1 MRTKTLLFAAAM
13 FLALSAIAFAQT
25 GVATFQVGS
34 IPVTTVVQTGNTEK
48 TGDLTFTQ
56 LSGTSQTG
64 GTISISYG
72 TGVSIT
78 VPSSAVVITNTD
90 GYAASPVTINSL
102 TNTPG
107 LLVLNIPAGVVAPAS
122 FTVSGVRIKISGTGV
137 TQVDASISAFANAI
151 LAGQTNPRVITNVS
165 PGLGTVSTSPSAGAT
180 INAVTGVIVS
190 GGSPNRMRVREGFLA
205 AFAPNAGIRITVNQ
219 KPPSGITFNFPAA
232 FSTADGSQY
241 VIANSDMSTA
251 SAPTTISGSSSS
263 GTTIFYKMQTLGAT
277 ADTALESLY
286 VDITTTVSTGSNA
299 PTLPIP
305 LTAGVTATVT
315 MAPVQ
320 AAFNS
325 QGNLNSL
332 IPRYDAAESSAV
344 TLLTVT
350 GSATAMLMP
359 YVTVGGGFD
368 TGIAISNTTED
379 PGATA
384 MGISTAAVPQTG
396 GLTFYLFPQSSSASN
411 ITYSTGATSPGSGLD
426 SSGRLVAGG
435 TYVVLLSQILAAAQA
450 PATFAGYGIVVAN
463 FTNAHGI
470 AVLSNFTTFG
480 QSFLLQI
487 LVDRANTP
495 EVTGN

>member
-1 MRTKTLLFAAAM
+1 M
-13 FLALSAIAFAQT
+13 FLALSAIAFAQA

-34 IPVTTVVQTGNTEK
+34 IPVTTVVQTGNTET

-64 GTISISYG
+64 GPISISYG

-78 VPSSAVVITNTD
+78 VASGAITINNSD
-90 GYAASPVTINSL
+90 GYAAAPVTINSL

-107 LLVLNIPAGVVAPAS
+107 LLVLNVPAGVVAPAS
-122 FTVSGVRIKISGTGV
+122 FTVSGVRIKVSGTGV
-137 TQVDASISAFANAI
+137 SQVDASISAFGNAI
-151 LAGQTNPRVITNVS
+151 LAGQTTPRVITNVS
-165 PGLGTVSTSPSAGAT
+165 PGLGTVSTSPTAGAT

-190 GGSPNRMRVREGFLA
+190 GGSPNKMRVREGFLA

-219 KPPSGITFNFPAA
+219 KPPVGVTFTFPAT
-232 FSTADGSQY
+232 FSTFDGSTGLSEY
-241 VIANSDMSTA
+241 VIANSDMTTTDA
-251 SAPTTISGSSSS
+251 VRTISGSSSS
-263 GTTIFYKMQTLGAT
+263 GTTIYYKMQTLGAS
-277 ADTALESLY
+277 ADTVLESLY
-286 VDITTTVSTGSNA
+286 IDVTTSVSTSGSNA
-299 PTLPIP
+299 ISLPVS
-305 LTAGVTATVT
+305 LTAGVTATVSL
-315 MAPVQ
+315 APVSP
-320 AAFNS
+320 AFTGS
-325 QGNLNSL
+325 GGLPSTPL
-332 IPRYDAAESSAV
+332 IPRYDPAESSAV

-350 GSATAMLMP
+350 GSSTAMLLP
-359 YVTVGGGFD
+359 YCTVGGGFD

-384 MGISTAAVPQTG
+384 MGIGSAAVAQTG

-411 ITYSTGATSPGSGLD
+411 ITYPTGATSPGTGLD

-450 PATFAGYGIVVAN
+450 PATFAGYGIVVAA

-480 QSFLLQI
+480 QSFLLQV
-487 LVDRANTP
+487 LSNRGATP
-495 EVTGN
+495 EITGN